1 MIVTT
6 LVENTS
12 TSEEY
17 GHEHGL
23 SLHIE
28 TGSRK
33 LLFDVGAS
41 DLFLQNAQ
49 KLGVA
54 IVDVD
59 ALVISHGHYDHG
71 GGLGAFLHANKRAD
85 VFLHRQAFEKHYRLG
100 KDGEL
105 EYIGLADEA
114 GQDER
119 ITFTSARHMIN
130 ESAWVFSNVVR
141 REPHPVS
148 NAALVME
155 KDGQTTED
163 LFAHEQNLVIEEK
176 GKIFLFTGCAHNG
189 IDNIIDH
196 FYGLEGKMPDYVFG
210 GFHLS
215 NRGSGPEALA
225 ALDRLA
231 ETLKGTKARYYT
243 GHCTGLESFQRLKA
257 VMGDK
262 ICYMAAGSTIHV

>member
-1 MIVTT
+1 
-6 LVENTS
+6 
-12 TSEEY
+12 
-17 GHEHGL
+17 
-23 SLHIE
+23 
-28 TGSRK
+28 
-33 LLFDVGAS
+33 
-41 DLFLQNAQ
+41 
-49 KLGVA
+49 
-54 IVDVD
+54 
-59 ALVISHGHYDHG
+59 
-71 GGLGAFLHANKRAD
+71 
-85 VFLHRQAFEKHYRLG
+85 
-100 KDGEL
+100 
-105 EYIGLADEA
+105 
-114 GQDER
+114 
-119 ITFTSARHMIN
+119 MIN

-215 NRGSGPEALA
+215 NRGSGPEDLA

-243 GHCTGLESFQRLKA
+243 GHCTSLESFQRLKA